1 MMLMNNRDNVS
12 AIRRCSVPVYL
23 VSSARDELVPPRM
36 MRALEENGSLF
47 TLLLICNR
55 LLTKQTLFIAKHAP
69 FTKFQSYENALHMNC
84 FQQPGYYEHLSSF
97 VNDALDYRQAA
108 N

>member
-1 MMLMNNRDNVS
+1 
-12 AIRRCSVPVYL
+12 VPVYL

-36 MRALEENGSLF
+36 MRALEENA
-47 TLLLICNR
+47 
-55 LLTKQTLFIAKHAP
+55 KQAP

>member
-1 MMLMNNRDNVS
+1 MKNRDNVS

-36 MRALEENGSLF
+36 MRALEENGSSF
-47 TLLLICNR
+47 ALLLICNR
-55 LLTKQTLFIAKHAP
+55 LLTKHSLAKQAP